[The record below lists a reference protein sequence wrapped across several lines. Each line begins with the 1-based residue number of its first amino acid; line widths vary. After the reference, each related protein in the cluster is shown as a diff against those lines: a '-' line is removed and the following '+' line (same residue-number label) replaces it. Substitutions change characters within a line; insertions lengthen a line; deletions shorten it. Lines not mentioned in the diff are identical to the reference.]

1 MELLIAF
8 GVGLAVGFVGGAV
21 PDVIKHYSYA
31 KNLERLSRPV
41 DSLDPLEDED
51 DVHARERK
59 EEAEYGFYS

>member
-8 GVGLAVGFVGGAV
+8 GFGLAVGFVGGAV

-41 DSLDPLEDED
+41 DVLDPLEDED
-51 DVHARERK
+51 EVREREKK
-59 EEAEYGFYS
+59 EEAAYGFFS